1 MTLADIIEHYLRA
14 LVEESDSTTVEIVR
28 SNLAEQFSC
37 VPSQIN
43 YVLTTRFTPERGFLV
58 ESRRG
63 GGGGIRI
70 TQIPMNTTN
79 NYLMHLLNSMDTEL
93 SEQKASLYLKEL
105 QLNKLISRREAILFE
120 SLMSNKVFYE
130 ISVKERLILRSRM
143 MKNMIACLTGQIGG
157 GEL

>member
-63 GGGGIRI
+63 GGGHVSI
-70 TQIPMNTTN
+70 TR
-79 NYLMHLLNSMDTEL
+79 LMYSDKNSHWSRQLLNQLPSMID
-93 SEQKASLYLKEL
+93 SECAFHICDRLADEDIISEREKAIMQSAMRQTSLTIPLPL
-105 QLNKLISRREAILFE
+105 RDQVRAAIL
-120 SLMSNKVFYE
+120 
-130 ISVKERLILRSRM
+130 R
-143 MKNMIACLTGQIGG
+143 NMILALLTT
-157 GEL
+157 ENE